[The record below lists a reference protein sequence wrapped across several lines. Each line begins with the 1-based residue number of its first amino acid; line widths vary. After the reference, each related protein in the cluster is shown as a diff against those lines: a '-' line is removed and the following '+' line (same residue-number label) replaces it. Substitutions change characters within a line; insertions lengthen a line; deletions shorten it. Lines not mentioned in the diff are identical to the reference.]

1 MGSVANNVLLLF
13 IVCFVRVA
21 VKWTTLTSYC
31 SHAQQHCIADL
42 PNLNLPDVCT
52 DSPLRGKAFCK
63 DHCSVLEEKGIP
75 TGLKEF
81 LKYCGS
87 CDTGNITVMS
97 ETFG

>member
-1 MGSVANNVLLLF
+1 MFTFVL
-13 IVCFVRVA
+13 VA
-21 VKWTTLTSYC
+21 VKWTTYC

-42 PNLNLPDVCT
+42 PDVCT
-52 DSPLRGKAFCK
+52 DTPLRGKAFCK

-81 LKYCGS
+81 LRYCGS
-87 CDTGNITVMS
+87 CDSGKMS

>member
-1 MGSVANNVLLLF
+1 MFTFVL
-13 IVCFVRVA
+13 VV
-21 VKWTTLTSYC
+21 VKWTTYC

-52 DSPLRGKAFCK
+52 DTPLRGKAFCK

-81 LKYCGS
+81 LRYCGS
-87 CDTGNITVMS
+87 CNSGKMS